1 MASALR
7 CIKSKHIHAFKET
20 YSTTSTESH
29 NASEAT
35 RTDKEAFEIEI
46 SANTR
51 RVNRVPTNI
60 MLSDPAATAI
70 TGAAFGA
77 SLAASGVYLPSVI
90 IDQFRLTDFHM
101 FHVFATAVGSS
112 A

>member
-1 MASALR
+1 V
-7 CIKSKHIHAFKET
+7 CYIHLLPQ
-20 YSTTSTESH
+20 TTSTQSDDKSESRR
-29 NASEAT
+29 A
-35 RTDKEAFEIEI
+35 DQEAFESQSIYKNSNE
-46 SANTR
+46 STK
-51 RVNRVPTNI
+51 VSTNI
-60 MLSDPAATAI
+60 MLTDSAATAL

-101 FHVFATAVGSS
+101 FQVFATAMGSS

>member
-1 MASALR
+1 MR
-7 CIKSKHIHAFKET
+7 SKRRTRRHPPNP
-20 YSTTSTESH
+20 TTHRKQQGPTKKP
-29 NASEAT
+29 AT
-35 RTDKEAFEIEI
+35 VTT
-46 SANTR
+46 SANTC
-51 RVNRVPTNI
+51 RVDRVPTSI
-60 MLSDPAATAI
+60 MLSDSAATAI